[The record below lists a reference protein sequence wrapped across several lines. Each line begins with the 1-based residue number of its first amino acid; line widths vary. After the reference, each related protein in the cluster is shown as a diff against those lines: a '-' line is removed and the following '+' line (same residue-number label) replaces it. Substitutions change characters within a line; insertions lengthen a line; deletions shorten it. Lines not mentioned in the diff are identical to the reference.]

1 MSPFTDNPLS
11 TPAFVCQK
19 IKISW
24 HMQRKLTEILF
35 RTNKPVVKCIKSIFV
50 AIEFVEEF

>member
-11 TPAFVCQK
+11 TPAFVCEK

-35 RTNKPVVKCIKSIFV
+35 RTNKTIVKCIKSIFV